1 MKRRGFWEVRS
12 KDAPEKWRFSVDVAR
27 AWEEAVDAAH
37 TPHTRKVKLRS
48 AMIMSPD
55 PGGIFDTLLRLVRLG
70 LGGKAGSGRQ
80 YVSWIHEADFVR
92 ALEWLIAH
100 DIDGPVNLSSPQPLP
115 YAEFM
120 RILRNAWG
128 VPVGLPATKW
138 MLDVGTFL
146 LRTETE
152 LVLKSRRVVP
162 GRLEESGFSFQY
174 PKWSEAAKELCNRRR
189 EGGAD
194 GSSGSH

>member
-1 MKRRGFWEVRS
+1 MRRRS
-12 KDAPEKWRFSVDVAR
+12 GGSASMSPKL
-27 AWEEAVDAAH
+27 WEEAVDAAH

-70 LGGKAGSGRQ
+70 LGGKAGRRAAVRLIDSRSG
-80 YVSWIHEADFVR
+80 DFVR
-92 ALEWLIAH
+92 AVEWLIAH
-100 DIDGPVNLSSPQPLP
+100 ELEGPVNLSSPQPLP

-120 RILRNAWG
+120 RTLRQAWG
-128 VPVGLPATKW
+128 VPAGLPATKW

-162 GRLEESGFSFQY
+162 GRLEEGKFSFQY
-174 PKWSEAAKELCNRRR
+174 PEWSEAAKEVV
-189 EGGAD
+189 
-194 GSSGSH
+194 